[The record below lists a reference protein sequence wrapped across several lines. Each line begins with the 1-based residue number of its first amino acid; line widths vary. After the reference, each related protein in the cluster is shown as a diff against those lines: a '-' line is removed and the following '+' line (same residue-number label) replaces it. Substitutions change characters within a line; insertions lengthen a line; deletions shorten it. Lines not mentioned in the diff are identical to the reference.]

1 MGQTELKKKQSHQR
15 AHQRS
20 QQQPQQR
27 PQWLDVLKPH
37 RYARVWYDQT
47 KFAARCAKSFKAIK
61 AEQPLELQNALLAA
75 AKPLLAEGRELIK
88 SRFLE
93 DNDGAIYIGGYALI
107 MDELVKNIFQHV
119 TSTIP
124 LTKDSPRLALV
135 ATGGYGRGELAPQSD
150 IDLLFLT
157 TTQADKA
164 VTSQIETML
173 YVLWDLGLTVGHAAR
188 SLRQQLKSAKEDIT
202 IRTAMLEARYLAGD
216 EAVTEDLINRFD
228 QDIVTGTAVAFLNS
242 KLDEREQ
249 RLNRIGNQR
258 YVVEPNVKDG
268 KGGLRDLHTLFW
280 IARYA
285 YRVTSMEDIITQG
298 VLSKRELQEFSA
310 SQRYLWSVRCHLH
323 LRAGRE
329 DDRLTFDA
337 QMDIA
342 PQMGFQARS
351 GMKGVE
357 RFMRRYHIA
366 AKTVGNLTRIFW
378 AAIAADFSTKQRPF
392 LSLWRRRQAPKP
404 FEVEAGR
411 LNLPREVNLKQNPHL
426 MMEMFQIAQNNSL
439 DIHPQALR
447 KLHAN
452 LRIIDQSFRNDPE
465 NNAKFI
471 HIVTSH
477 QNPERILRLMNE
489 TGFLG
494 KFMPDFGRIVAM
506 MQFDM
511 YHSYTVDE
519 HTVFAMGILNGIE
532 TGRLS
537 EIAPVASAAVHE
549 INLRD
554 ELYVA
559 LLLHDIAK
567 GRGGDHSILGAEVAQ
582 AVCPGFG
589 MSEAATE
596 TVAWLVRHHLLMSE
610 TAFRYDLNDPT
621 TIERFAA
628 EVQSPERLNL
638 LLVLTVADI
647 RAVGPNVWNGWKAQ
661 LMRDLYTRTMAVL
674 RGSTPDHEL
683 SFIAAENKAILK
695 DHLKPEWKDEMIDQH
710 LDLFYPAYWTSFDAD
725 GYARH
730 AQLCRDHYLSG
741 DLLTVGMTPDP
752 KRNATEV
759 IIITADDA
767 GLFSRIAGGVAAM
780 GAYIVDARITTRKDG
795 LTLDVLWIQN
805 EDKKAITN
813 PAELK
818 ALRKGLGD
826 ALTGMLD
833 IDEATERRL
842 LQTPSR
848 IRRIQ
853 APARVFVSNKASNT
867 HTVVEINGKD
877 APGLL
882 YKVTARM
889 AEMGLQIQTASV
901 STYGDRVVDV
911 FYVKDGFGLKISSEA
926 RREKLQQE
934 LLDVLKNTDP
944 ANQVPA

>member
-1 MGQTELKKKQSHQR
+1 MTARPEPSDLVTKDQNDVEK
-15 AHQRS
+15 
-20 QQQPQQR
+20 
-27 PQWLDVLKPH
+27 PQWLQVLKPY
-37 RYARVWYDQT
+37 RYAAPWFQQTGFAKRCQDAMKAVKVDQP
-47 KFAARCAKSFKAIK
+47 KD
-61 AEQPLELQNALLAA
+61 LQNALLMA
-75 AKPLLAEGRELIK
+75 AKPLLAEGRDLIK
-88 SRFLE
+88 TRFLD

-107 MDELVKNIFQHV
+107 MDALITAIFHKV
-119 TSTIP
+119 TNEMP
-124 LTKDSPRLALV
+124 ADQNSPTLALV

-157 TTQADKA
+157 NVQADKP

-188 SLRQQLKSAKEDIT
+188 SLRQQLKFAKDDIT
-202 IRTAMLEARYLAGD
+202 IRTAMLEARFLAGD
-216 EAVTEDLINRFD
+216 DALTEDLLKRFD

-285 YRVTSMEDIITQG
+285 YRVTSLENIITQG
-298 VLSKRELQEFSA
+298 ILSQRELREFSA
-310 SQRYLWSVRCHLH
+310 SQRFLWSVRCHLH

-342 PQMGFQARS
+342 PQMGFRGRS

-357 RFMRRYHIA
+357 RFMRRYHLA

-411 LNLPREVNLKQNPHL
+411 LNLPTAVKFRQHPNL
-426 MMEMFQIAQNNSL
+426 MMEMFLIAQNNSL

-452 LRIIDQSFRNDPE
+452 LRLIDQNFRSDPE

-471 HIVTSH
+471 AIVTSH

-494 KFMPDFGRIVAM
+494 KFLPDFGRIVAM

-532 TGRLS
+532 TGRLA
-537 EIAPVASAAVHE
+537 EIAPVASLAIHE

-567 GRGGDHSILGAEVAQ
+567 GRGGDHSILGAEVALD
-582 AVCPGFG
+582 VCPSLG
-589 MSEAATE
+589 MNEAATE
-596 TVAWLVRHHLLMSE
+596 TVSWLVRHHLLMSE

-683 SFIAAENKAILK
+683 GYIAAENKATLT
-695 DHLKPEWKDEMIDQH
+695 DHLKATWKEERIEQH

-741 DLLTVGMTPDP
+741 DLLTVGMTPDL
-752 KRNATEV
+752 KRNATEL

-805 EDKKAITN
+805 EDKKAITD
-813 PAELK
+813 PAELN
-818 ALRKGLGD
+818 AIRNGLHD

-833 IDEATERRL
+833 IEEATERRL

-848 IRRIQ
+848 IRRIE

-882 YKVTARM
+882 YQVTARM

-911 FYVKDGFGLKISSEA
+911 FYVKDGFGLKISSET

-934 LLDVLKNTDP
+934 LLDVLKKTDP
-944 ANQVPA
+944 ANRVPA

>member
-1 MGQTELKKKQSHQR
+1 MGQTDRKKQQSK
-15 AHQRS
+15 
-20 QQQPQQR
+20 QQPLEKGQDK
-27 PQWLDVLKPH
+27 PQWLEVLKPH
-37 RYARVWYDQT
+37 RYAKPWYDET
-47 KFAARCAKSFKAIK
+47 KFAQRCAKTFKAVK
-61 AEQPLELQNALLAA
+61 ADQPLALQNALLAV
-75 AKPLLAEGRELIK
+75 AKPLLAEGRDLIK

-93 DNDGAIYIGGYALI
+93 DNDGAIYTGGYALI
-107 MDELVKNIFQHV
+107 MDEIINGIFQQV
-119 TSTIP
+119 TTSIP
-124 LTKDSPRLALV
+124 LAKDSPQLALV

-157 TTQADKA
+157 TVQADKA
-164 VTSQIETML
+164 VTTQIETIL

-188 SLRQQLKSAKEDIT
+188 SLRQQLKSAKDDIT
-202 IRTAMLEARYLAGD
+202 IRTAMLEARLLAGD
-216 EAVTEDLINRFD
+216 STLTEDLLNSFD
-228 QDIVTGTAVAFLNS
+228 KDIVTGSAVAFLNS

-285 YRVTSMEDIITQG
+285 YRVASLEDIITQG
-298 VLSKRELQEFSA
+298 ILSKRELQEFSA

-342 PQMGFQARS
+342 PQMGFRARS

-392 LSLWRRRQAPKP
+392 LSLWRRLHTPKP
-404 FEVEAGR
+404 FEIQAGR
-411 LNLPREVNLKQNPHL
+411 LNLPSDVKFRHNPHL

-447 KLHAN
+447 KLHAS
-452 LRIIDQSFRNDPE
+452 LRTIDQSFRNDPE

-471 HIVTSH
+471 DIVTHH

-494 KFMPDFGRIVAM
+494 KFLPDFGRIVAM

-537 EIAPVASAAVHE
+537 EIAPIASAAVHE

-621 TIERFAA
+621 TIQRFAA

-683 SFIAAENKAILK
+683 SYIAAENKGILT
-695 DHLKPEWKDEMIDQH
+695 DHLKPEWKDEMINQH

-741 DLLTVGMTPDP
+741 DLLTVGLTPDP

-795 LTLDVLWIQN
+795 LTLDVLWVQN

-813 PAELK
+813 PSELK
-818 ALRKGLGD
+818 ALRKGLKD

-944 ANQVPA
+944 ANQVSA